1 MKKGDLLPNTK
12 RMQIEVI
19 FFGAIAETTGT
30 DKEVWNLE
38 TDNSEEVKALFI
50 KKYGQALDAS
60 VRIAVNQEMDFQGP
74 LKEGDVIAF
83 LPPYSGG

>member
-1 MKKGDLLPNTK
+1 
-12 RMQIEVI
+12 MQIEVI

-30 DKEVWNLE
+30 DKELWNLE
-38 TDNSEEVKALFI
+38 TDSIEGVKALFL
-50 KKYGQALDAS
+50 KKYGKPVGAA
-60 VRIAVNQEMDFQGP
+60 VRLAVNQELDFQGP